1 MRDDQTV
8 RLGDLAEKVMDV
20 FLDAAD
26 PANWS
31 GDGEDPAGMKPDV
44 RGARNWDI
52 KNANQAGALVA
63 RVLDLRDRIGGS
75 KSADPMAPDDAAD
88 AEVARYE
95 KQAKELLKRVN
106 EKQRGRA

>member
-1 MRDDQTV
+1 MRTDQTQ

-26 PANWS
+26 PSMWA
-31 GDGEDPAGMKPDV
+31 GDGETPADMAPNV

-52 KNANQAGALVA
+52 KNANQAGALMA
-63 RVLDLRDRIGGS
+63 RVLDLRDRLGGRAS
-75 KSADPMAPDDAAD
+75 SPADADDAAD
-88 AEVARYE
+88 ADVARYE